1 MEASGRN
8 RLHRQLR
15 LIFEIYSRDLR
26 SDSGGMVS
34 LFFYLHLSI
43 RAHHTC
49 IPAQLSRSR
58 LITLSLFVVVPPA
71 NQRCSVTDKTILRVI
86 GKIKDTIMSVNNDWI
101 DRHFAFF
108 KGLDEIKDTECAL
121 ALKFGSDCYIVC
133 PLNLPCA
140 TKY

>member
-15 LIFEIYSRDLR
+15 LIFEVHSRDLR
-26 SDSGGMVS
+26 SDSGGMVRYFS
-34 LFFYLHLSI
+34 TCVCRSVRLTPAYLHDYHGLDYM
-43 RAHHTC
+43 RY
-49 IPAQLSRSR
+49 PF
-58 LITLSLFVVVPPA
+58 FVIAPKLTSD
-71 NQRCSVTDKTILRVI
+71 SVTDETVLRVI
-86 GKIKDTIMSVNNDWI
+86 AKIKDTIMSVNNDWI

-133 PLNLPCA
+133 PLNLVCA
-140 TKY
+140 PIY